1 MPLEFFKDNN
11 PKLQNIDRNNTI
23 IIISANPYYNAI
35 ILSILPVTIT
45 KCFSMKA
52 SIYSNDVWK
61 YCQAQPKPQL
71 KLSWHPPNPT
81 RKSSNKLEYQPRS
94 IWGTLAQSLIKL
106 ISQGQ

>member
-61 YCQAQPKPQL
+61 YYQVPSYFL
-71 KLSWHPPNPT
+71 HF
-81 RKSSNKLEYQPRS
+81 RSS
-94 IWGTLAQSLIKL
+94 I
-106 ISQGQ
+106 